1 MPNLGNTTRPAYV
14 YDAETDTWC
23 PIGVGAHTHSNYL
36 TASDLPG
43 STITVESGSTV
54 PLTIQNNGTG
64 NSFVVNDAVS
74 DTTSFVISEN
84 GNVGIGTVPFSTF
97 KIHSYDASV
106 NNTWLEGDGNVTL
119 NVQRSS
125 TDTSAS
131 AINFRKSRGT
141 AASKTATSTNDGV
154 GLIQFF
160 GHDGTNAVNTA
171 IISSVVDDTVSTGIV
186 PGRISFQT
194 ANSSGTLAAR
204 MTIKSSGNVGIG
216 TTTPGYPLDVNGTIN
231 ATALYVGGSPLSVG
245 GMTQILTGSFSGNSV
260 SITSIPSGY
269 KDIVVIARNISMSA
283 NDQIRLRINGDTS
296 TLYHGV
302 TMGSVSTTNMG
313 QSAGNMLDLSRASTM
328 ALAGPHNYNLTIT
341 EYASTSRFK
350 NMKIHGSYGASG
362 SMFLSGLYASN
373 SAVTSVQFLFL
384 TGTTFTGGT
393 YTVYG
398 VN

>member
-1 MPNLGNTTRPAYV
+1 MANLGNTTRPAYV

-23 PIGVGAHTHSNYL
+23 PIGVGAHTHDNYL
-36 TASDLPG
+36 TASDLIG

-64 NSFVVNDAVS
+64 DSFVVNDDS
-74 DTTSFVISEN
+74 PDSTPFVVKNN
-84 GNVGIGTVPFSTF
+84 GNVGIGTSLGTNTVSSGLAINNATVD
-97 KIHSYDASV
+97 SYPGLEIQTNGTTRMYFNANNAASYIASV
-106 NNTWLEGDGNVTL
+106 G
-119 NVQRSS
+119 
-125 TDTSAS
+125 TSPLAVYTNGSERMRIDS
-131 AINFRKSRGT
+131 A
-141 AASKTATSTNDGV
+141 
-154 GLIQFF
+154 
-160 GHDGTNAVNTA
+160 
-171 IISSVVDDTVSTGIV
+171 
-186 PGRISFQT
+186 
-194 ANSSGTLAAR
+194 
-204 MTIKSSGNVGIG
+204 GNVGIG
-216 TTTPGYPLDVNGTIN
+216 KTASYPLDVNGTIN

-245 GMTQILTGSFSGNSV
+245 SMTQILTGSFSGNSV

-302 TMGSVSTTNMG
+302 TMSSVSTTNIG